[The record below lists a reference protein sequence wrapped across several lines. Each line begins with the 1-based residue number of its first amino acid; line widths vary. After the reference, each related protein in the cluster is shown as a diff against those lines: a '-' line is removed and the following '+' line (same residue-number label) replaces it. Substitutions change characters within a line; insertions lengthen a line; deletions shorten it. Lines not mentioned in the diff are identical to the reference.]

1 VSDYLKIK
9 VSIAGRVYPLNIL
22 RKDEAGIRAAAVE
35 IDRRIKEYSTNYAVE
50 DKQDLLAMCALQ
62 FASQLEKN
70 RSRAFMDDEARK
82 KLENLHEEV
91 MRSLT

>member
-1 VSDYLKIK
+1 MSDYLKIK

-22 RKDEAGIRAAAVE
+22 RKDEAGIRAAAME
-35 IDRRIKEYSTNYAVE
+35 IDRRIKEYSANYAVE

-70 RSRAFMDDEARK
+70 RSRTYMDEDTRK
-82 KLENLHEEV
+82 KLEDLHDEV
-91 MRSLT
+91 IRSLT